1 MYVKVGFLL
10 FAYLFSFIG
19 AILFGIRQW
28 RIYTTN
34 TDDTHK
40 DFCAIFTGLPQLP
53 GTRKVEDELK
63 ALIELWTD
71 KKLVGVSVGWSA
83 RDKFDDFQAAMAFRA
98 AELDLAHSNWLDG
111 NQSLGTQA
119 A

>member
-40 DFCAIFTGLPQLP
+40 DVCAIFTGLPQLP

-63 ALIELWTD
+63 ALIELRTD
-71 KKLVGVSVGWSA
+71 KKFVGVSVGWSA
-83 RDKFDDFQAAMAFRA
+83 RDKFDDFQAAMDFRIA
-98 AELDLAHSNWLDG
+98 DLDLAHSDWFDG
-111 NQSLGTQA
+111 NQSLGT
-119 A
+119 